1 MDTCATLLPV
11 KFRQLFRIS
20 FPSANFS
27 QSFTGKS
34 VAQQD
39 SPFYYYTRTRL
50 NKTLMKKRISFVS
63 PSLFRAPAGAR
74 ATRPLLFAFA
84 AFALAIPKS
93 LVTSKTVS
101 TISFA
106 DTRVAFTTLCDRIQP
121 ITDYAWCGLRFFHG
135 EGRLDIMDH
144 DSHPNF
150 RR

>member
-1 MDTCATLLPV
+1 MMAFFSIDRFSIDRFWIPRACTQLLYNEIYLIV
-11 KFRQLFRIS
+11 HC
-20 FPSANFS
+20 
-27 QSFTGKS
+27 
-34 VAQQD
+34 VVHMV
-39 SPFYYYTRTRL
+39 YYYTRTRL

-106 DTRVAFTTLCDRIQP
+106 DTRVAFTTMCDRIQP

>member
-1 MDTCATLLPV
+1 
-11 KFRQLFRIS
+11 
-20 FPSANFS
+20 
-27 QSFTGKS
+27 
-34 VAQQD
+34 
-39 SPFYYYTRTRL
+39 
-50 NKTLMKKRISFVS
+50 MKKRFSCVS

-106 DTRVAFTTLCDRIQP
+106 DTRVAFTTMCDRIQP

-135 EGRLDIMDH
+135 EGRLEVMRHGPRLLQLAITHLLTVIGARRVDIMDH